1 MSVRANPTAIGLFM
15 VGALALS
22 VTGVVL
28 LASRAWFGDRPTF
41 ISFFQESVN
50 GLERGALVK
59 FQGVPVGTV
68 SELLIQI
75 NQTDKTFLVPV
86 EYEIDLT
93 SLTTELGGFL
103 QLDDPAV
110 LEQQIADGLRA
121 QLQMESLVTGILYI
135 ELTYRPNADL
145 PERSP
150 RLAELPEI
158 PTTPSLLAAF
168 GTEAGSLV
176 ADVLQI
182 LFRVNEILDEVDMVE
197 INTAVVASA
206 RAVEELVGSEEL
218 RAAIGG
224 IPELTESLEATLLE
238 AERAMRR
245 LESAID
251 PLQAGMEG
259 TMTEAMA
266 TLQAARGAFEETR
279 GLLSSDTGVGY
290 ELEQTL
296 TSLREAAE
304 ALRLLAISLSRD
316 PDMLIRGARPPGGG
330 QDP

>member
-1 MSVRANPTAIGLFM
+1 VSIRANPTAIGLFM
-15 VGALALS
+15 IGALALS

-41 ISFFQESVN
+41 ISFFEESVN

-75 NQTDKTFLVPV
+75 HQTDKTFLVPV
-86 EYEIDLT
+86 EYQVDLT

-103 QLDDPAV
+103 QLDDPTV
-110 LEQQIADGLRA
+110 LEAQIADGLRA

-135 ELTYRPNADL
+135 ELTYRPDAVL

-206 RAVEELVGSEEL
+206 RAVEELVSSDEL
-218 RAAIGG
+218 REAIGG
-224 IPELTESLEATLLE
+224 IPELTEHLEATLLE

-245 LESAID
+245 MELAID
-251 PLQAGMEG
+251 PLQAGMES
-259 TMTEAMA
+259 TMTEAVA

-304 ALRLLAISLSRD
+304 ALRLLALSLSRD
-316 PDMLIRGARPPGGG
+316 PDMLIRGATPPGGR
-330 QDP
+330 